1 MKNQFTIG
9 NKTISENH
17 PCFIIAEAGVN
28 HNGEI
33 EKGLELVKIAKDCG
47 ADAVK
52 FQLFNAHEQVSKH
65 AFNAP
70 YQRKGSGKKT
80 MLEMADSY
88 DFAWENH
95 KTLLDYANPSYY
107 YLTRIQ
113 IGLDWS
119 SIGAG
124 ETLSY
129 TIQVDG
135 QNLFTDKY
143 VITEFN
149 QGLQPKQL
157 EFVIPPNS
165 HVIIAC
171 TQSANNGAISCILTG
186 FRL

>member
-1 MKNQFTIG
+1 MSLAPSQSILRVKEG
-9 NKTISENH
+9 NIYGWS
-17 PCFIIAEAGVN
+17 GV
-28 HNGEI
+28 
-33 EKGLELVKIAKDCG
+33 KSLTSSAL
-47 ADAVK
+47 
-52 FQLFNAHEQVSKH
+52 
-65 AFNAP
+65 
-70 YQRKGSGKKT
+70 
-80 MLEMADSY
+80 
-88 DFAWENH
+88 
-95 KTLLDYANPSYY
+95 TLLDYANPSYY